1 MEPEELYDGV
11 SQLGVIL
18 TEMIEFGFTFATSLL
33 ECLSDADEQVF
44 AGRKNFNENNFSKIS
59 KKKNYLKIFFPICRP
74 RKRLQMERVSIWK

>member
-33 ECLSDADEQVF
+33 ECLSDADEQAF
-44 AGRKNFNENNFSKIS
+44 AGRKDFNENNFSKIS
-59 KKKNYLKIFFPICRP
+59 KKKIQI
-74 RKRLQMERVSIWK
+74 

>member
-44 AGRKNFNENNFSKIS
+44 RVGKISIKFFSKIS
-59 KKKNYLKIFFPICRP
+59 KKKIQI
-74 RKRLQMERVSIWK
+74 